1 MGSGDI
7 GKTLGNITDSVG
19 LTNYSGERAQDAQQ
33 RATDSANQ
41 ILRDMYNQQRADMD
55 PWRQTGVRSLDRL
68 ENKSFM
74 DNWQQDPGYQFRLDE
89 GMKAINGAAS
99 ARGMGNSG
107 ATLKALTKYGQD
119 YASSEYDKVYNRN
132 YNRLSALAGL
142 GSNAANTSAN
152 AAGNYGQSVSGN
164 YIGMGNA
171 AASNQIAATNR
182 MSNLINSTIQAA
194 GQASGSG
201 GKSGGMAAM
210 FSDMRLKENI
220 VPINKEGLNEM
231 KSHLKAYA
239 FNYKNDSYGK
249 GQWIGV
255 MAQDLEKSKL
265 GKTLVIE
272 NELGEKMIDTNK
284 VLSLFLATLAEA

>member
-107 ATLKALTKYGQD
+107 ATLKALTK
-119 YASSEYDKVYNRN
+119 
-132 YNRLSALAGL
+132 
-142 GSNAANTSAN
+142 
-152 AAGNYGQSVSGN
+152 
-164 YIGMGNA
+164 
-171 AASNQIAATNR
+171 
-182 MSNLINSTIQAA
+182 
-194 GQASGSG
+194 
-201 GKSGGMAAM
+201 
-210 FSDMRLKENI
+210 
-220 VPINKEGLNEM
+220 
-231 KSHLKAYA
+231 
-239 FNYKNDSYGK
+239 
-249 GQWIGV
+249 
-255 MAQDLEKSKL
+255 
-265 GKTLVIE
+265 
-272 NELGEKMIDTNK
+272 
-284 VLSLFLATLAEA
+284 